1 MNGMESYL
9 ILMLAAAI
17 GVGFFGALIGVG
29 GGILLTPILTLVFG
43 VPVYFA
49 MGASIVSVIGT
60 SSGAASAFLESG
72 SGLVNF
78 KTGTLFNLM
87 STVGGIIGAVL
98 TIYLIEGGME
108 WANYITFGLVLL
120 FCASDV
126 CRRQTLRRRAKEDPP
141 AQVDYPGAGRSEVA
155 GRLGLE
161 GEYYD
166 SALKQRVNYS
176 SSKVASGS
184 TVMFAEGLLSGSM
197 GIGGVAINVIGLNSV
212 MKFPFKVSAATSNF
226 MIGVTSAASAA
237 IFYIKGYVNLMIT
250 GPVAVGVVLGSILGA
265 KLASRARPSLLTLIF
280 VIVVIVSGVQ
290 MVQKGLTLA

>member
-9 ILMLAAAI
+9 ILMFAAAI
-17 GVGFFGALIGVG
+17 GIGLFGALIGVG

-78 KTGTLFNLM
+78 KIGTLLNLM
-87 STVGGIIGAVL
+87 STIGGILGAVL
-98 TIYLIEGGME
+98 TIYLIEGGMV
-108 WANYITFGLVLL
+108 WAIYITFGLVLVL
-120 FCASDV
+120 CASEV
-126 CRRQTLRRRAKEDPP
+126 CLRFRGRGKEEGSALENASGPSLG
-141 AQVDYPGAGRSEVA
+141 GAG
-155 GRLGLE
+155 GRLGLR
-161 GEYYD
+161 GTYYD
-166 SALKQRVNYS
+166 SALKRRINYS
-176 SSKVASGS
+176 SSRVASGS

-197 GIGGVAINVIGLNSV
+197 GIGGGAINVIGLNSV
-212 MKFPFKVSAATSNF
+212 MKFPFKMSAATSNF
-226 MIGVTSAASAA
+226 MIGVTAAASAA

-265 KLASRARPSLLTLIF
+265 KLASKARPSMLTLIF
-280 VIVVIVSGVQ
+280 IAVVIVSGIQ
-290 MVQKGLTLA
+290 MIQKGLALV

>member
-1 MNGMESYL
+1 METYL
-9 ILMLAAAI
+9 ILMLATAI
-17 GVGFFGALIGVG
+17 GVGLFGALIGVG

-87 STVGGIIGAVL
+87 STVGGILGAVL
-98 TIYLIEGGME
+98 TIYLIESGME
-108 WANYITFGLVLL
+108 WAIYVTFGLVLL

-126 CRRQTLRRRAKEDPP
+126 YRRQGLRGRAKKGLPVQEDDPRTS
-141 AQVDYPGAGRSEVA
+141 RSEVG

-161 GEYYD
+161 GTYYD
-166 SALKQRVNYS
+166 SALRQRVNYS
-176 SSKVASGS
+176 SSRVAAGS

-197 GIGGVAINVIGLNSV
+197 GIGGGAINVIGLNSI

-226 MIGVTSAASAA
+226 MIGVTAAASAA

-265 KLASRARPSLLTLIF
+265 RLASRARPSLLTLLFI
-280 VIVVIVSGVQ
+280 IVVIVSGVQ
-290 MVQKGLTLA
+290 MIQKGLALV